1 MSYETRKLPKKTIVI
16 ISIIIA
22 LGVFIFIWLEVLK
35 NQKFNEVLSD
45 LGHKDIKNLKVV
57 NRINV
62 EDNMTLIDKLEN
74 GTRLNYE
81 DGVKLFDLDVLTL
94 GDYANKIRVAKHQK
108 KTYFNIN
115 RHINPTNIC
124 KDVCQFCAYSAS
136 RKNPDQ
142 YTLSHEEILET
153 VKNSSKNGIKEVHI
167 VSAHNPHT
175 GLEWYMDIFKKIK
188 KDFPNIHIKA
198 LTAAE
203 IHFLSTQYNLSYE
216 ELIDTMIKSGVD
228 SMPGGGAEIF
238 DEKVRKRICGG
249 KVSSEQWL
257 EIHKLWHNKGKK
269 SNATM
274 LFGHIETRE
283 NRVDHI
289 LRLRELQDITGGFNA
304 FIPLVFQTENNYLKV
319 KEPVTA
325 NEILKTYSVS
335 RILLDNIPN
344 IKAYWATSTV
354 KLALIAQEFGAN
366 DVDGTIEKES
376 IQSAAGAKSKHGVA
390 QNEFVD
396 LIKNS
401 GFIPVERDSVYNELK
416 IY

>member
-1 MSYETRKLPKKTIVI
+1 
-16 ISIIIA
+16 
-22 LGVFIFIWLEVLK
+22 
-35 NQKFNEVLSD
+35 
-45 LGHKDIKNLKVV
+45 
-57 NRINV
+57 
-62 EDNMTLIDKLEN
+62 MTLIDKLEN

-81 DGVKLFDLDVLTL
+81 DGVNLFDLDVLTL

-136 RKNPDQ
+136 RKNPHQ
-142 YTLSHEEILET
+142 YTMSHEEILEI
-153 VKNSSKNGIKEVHI
+153 VKNSSKNNIKEVHI

-175 GLEWYMDIFKKIK
+175 GLKWYMDVFKLIK
-188 KDFPNIHIKA
+188 ENYPNIHVKA

-203 IHFLSTQYNLSYE
+203 IHFLSTEYKLSYQE
-216 ELIDTMIKSGVD
+216 IIDMMIENGID

-249 KVSSEQWL
+249 KVTSAQWL
-257 EIHKLWHNKGKK
+257 EIHKLWHQKGRK

-274 LFGHIETRE
+274 LFGHIESRE
-283 NRVDHI
+283 HRIDHI
-289 LRLRELQDITGGFNA
+289 LRLRNLQDETGGFNA
-304 FIPLVFQTENNYLKV
+304 FIPLVYQTENNYLKV
-319 KEPVTA
+319 KEALTGQ
-325 NEILKTYSVS
+325 EILKTYSIA

-366 DVDGTIEKES
+366 DVDGTIEKEA
-376 IQSAAGAKSKHGVA
+376 IQSAAGAKSANGIA
-390 QNEFVD
+390 QSEFVE

-401 GFIPVERDSVYNELK
+401 GFIPVERDSIYNELK
-416 IY
+416 VW

>member
-1 MSYETRKLPKKTIVI
+1 M
-16 ISIIIA
+16 
-22 LGVFIFIWLEVLK
+22 
-35 NQKFNEVLSD
+35 
-45 LGHKDIKNLKVV
+45 
-57 NRINV
+57 
-62 EDNMTLIDKLEN
+62 
-74 GTRLNYE
+74 
-81 DGVKLFDLDVLTL
+81 
-94 GDYANKIRVAKHQK
+94 
-108 KTYFNIN
+108 
-115 RHINPTNIC
+115 
-124 KDVCQFCAYSAS
+124 
-136 RKNPDQ
+136 
-142 YTLSHEEILET
+142 
-153 VKNSSKNGIKEVHI
+153 
-167 VSAHNPHT
+167 
-175 GLEWYMDIFKKIK
+175 
-188 KDFPNIHIKA
+188 
-198 LTAAE
+198 
-203 IHFLSTQYNLSYE
+203 
-216 ELIDTMIKSGVD
+216 
-228 SMPGGGAEIF
+228 
-238 DEKVRKRICGG
+238 RKRICGG

-257 EIHKLWHNKGKK
+257 EIHKLWHSKGKK

-283 NRVDHI
+283 HRVDHI
-289 LRLRELQDITGGFNA
+289 LRLRDLQDITGGFNA

-325 NEILKTYSVS
+325 NEILKTYAVS